1 MTTAQAPAGGFTLEQ
16 NVQNVLNRN
25 TQLKATKQPWLDLY
39 QLLGEFIHMRRMDF
53 TTTRQPG
60 EFLTREIFDS
70 TAPKSAKT
78 AASSIL
84 AMLWPQSVKRFR
96 FRPPRQLPDTRA
108 IKEYYEFMTQKVID
122 VMDNPKAGL
131 PMALDEYM
139 LDEVCFGT
147 AGVEALSDPK
157 TKVVYKPWGVK
168 NISIAEG
175 ADGFVD
181 TIYVEIRLP
190 VHIIVKTYG
199 LQRVSEKVRG
209 LFNARKFDDEFN
221 ILVAIEPRITDDFSA
236 PGKGNSAMPFQS
248 VHIEMD
254 TKHFLKESGFTE
266 IPIKVGRFWKILGE
280 VYGRCPGMDAL
291 PSALEANAIW
301 EAVTVA
307 IEKNLDPPLGV
318 LDDGK
323 LGGGEIDTS
332 AGAVNVFNITGR
344 AGEKNPIFPLY
355 TVGEIKQTVNLL
367 EQLSQ
372 DIADHF
378 FIDRLLDFNNE
389 TRMTLGEAN
398 LRNKLRNSTLG
409 SIFTR
414 QIAEVFSPLIERT
427 FNILLAGGE
436 FGVVEGSV
444 DHLIATQINGET
456 PVIIPKEVVDLM
468 LKGHDVYQ
476 IEYFTPALRVMQ
488 AEEADGILRAWQM
501 AQQISAAGVPNVVDN
516 LDADISIRK
525 VSDIAGA
532 PSEIKR
538 AAKDVEAIR
547 TERDRAMAEERK
559 NVMLKA
565 ASEAARN
572 IGQSGLVPTQPQG
585 AREAMP
591 V

>member
-1 MTTAQAPAGGFTLEQ
+1 MTTVSAGGFTLEQ
-16 NVQNVLNRN
+16 KIQNSLNRN
-25 TQLKATKQPWLDLY
+25 TELKANKAPWLDLY
-39 QLLGEFIHMRRMDF
+39 QMLGEFIHMRRMDF

-78 AASSIL
+78 ASSSIL

-96 FRPPRQLPDTRA
+96 FKPPASLPDTRA
-108 IKEYYEFMTQKVID
+108 IKEYYEIITAKQIA

-139 LDEVCFGT
+139 LDQVSFGT
-147 AGVEALSDPK
+147 SGVEALPDKK
-157 TKVVYKPWGVK
+157 TKVVYKAWGVK
-168 NISIAEG
+168 NLSIAEG

-181 TIYVEIRLP
+181 TLYVEVRLP

-199 LQRVSEKVRG
+199 LDKVSEKIRG
-209 LFNARKFDDEFN
+209 LFNQRKFDQEFN
-221 ILVAIEPRITDDFSA
+221 ILIAIEPRITDDFA
-236 PGKGNSAMPFQS
+236 PAGKGNTGMPFQS

-254 TKHFLKESGFTE
+254 TKHFLKESGFNET
-266 IPIKVGRFWKILGE
+266 PIKVGRFWKILGE

-355 TVGEIKQTVNLL
+355 TVGEIKQSVNLL
-367 EQLSQ
+367 QQLAQ

-427 FNILLAGGE
+427 FNILLEQGE

-444 DHLIATQINGET
+444 DHLIATQFNGEN
-456 PVIIPKEVVDLM
+456 PIIIPKEVVDLM
-468 LKGHDVYQ
+468 LKGEDVYQ
-476 IEYFTPALRVMQ
+476 IEYFTPALRIMQ
-488 AEEADGILRAWQM
+488 AEEADGIIRTYE
-501 AQQISAAGVPNVVDN
+501 SAIVMKNAGAVDILDN
-516 LDADISIRK
+516 LDSDIAIRR
-525 VSDIAGA
+525 VSDISGA
-532 PSEIKR
+532 PSEILR
-538 AAKDVEAIR
+538 AKKDVDVIR
-547 TERDRAMAEERK
+547 VERDEQMAKERQAAM
-559 NVMLKA
+559 VKA
-565 ASEAARN
+565 MTESMRN
-572 IGQSGLVPTQPQG
+572 AGQSGLLPTQAPQ
-585 AREAMP
+585 AREA
-591 V
+591 VAA